1 MLPRKTGLGM
11 NPHPAEHSLKYYLE
25 TSQWVQV
32 CQQMF
37 LATFGITRKTMRT
50 ALAKKEEEGNLVSE
64 YKKGKSAINV
74 KYHTQALDQV
84 KCHTKRI
91 PVMGSHFC
99 RKKSKRQYLACN
111 MNVSKMYKLFKQEN
125 LDISIHESYYRKCF
139 NENFNLGFH

>member
-1 MLPRKTGLGM
+1 
-11 NPHPAEHSLKYYLE
+11 
-25 TSQWVQV
+25 
-32 CQQMF
+32 
-37 LATFGITRKTMRT
+37 MRT

-99 RKKSKRQYLACN
+99 RKKSKRQYLAYN

-139 NENFNLGFH
+139 NENFNLGFHQPKKGSVCYVLRIQKRSGKNKATRQVQQPHQIQERSQKTPKRD